1 MLLTVCTQWMC
12 LKGTARRLTVPAS
25 YVEGFWSP
33 ALLYL
38 TKNRKLKHSVISAS
52 LSVQGTEG
60 PFSLGRGLILDQ
72 RFLNLSIFLSF
83 DRGSSPETTKATR
96 WVALAWSCYA
106 ASCLARTP
114 LSEG

>member
-1 MLLTVCTQWMC
+1 
-12 LKGTARRLTVPAS
+12 
-25 YVEGFWSP
+25 
-33 ALLYL
+33 
-38 TKNRKLKHSVISAS
+38 
-52 LSVQGTEG
+52 VQGTEG